1 MGRVVTAEQ
10 DNYFLLS
17 HLTEYLVTLQEVVE
31 VQVLERRRDRVAP
44 GAVLMPVRITE
55 PQTPEA
61 AEEAA
66 VAVPTMGVMGAL
78 A

>member
-1 MGRVVTAEQ
+1 MGQVATAEQ

-17 HLTEYLVTLQEVVE
+17 HLTEYLVTLREEVE
-31 VQVLERRRDRVAP
+31 VRALEHPQDRVVL
-44 GAVLMPVRITE
+44 GVVLMVARITE

-61 AEEAA
+61 VAAEAVVVEPEALE
-66 VAVPTMGVMGAL
+66 VL